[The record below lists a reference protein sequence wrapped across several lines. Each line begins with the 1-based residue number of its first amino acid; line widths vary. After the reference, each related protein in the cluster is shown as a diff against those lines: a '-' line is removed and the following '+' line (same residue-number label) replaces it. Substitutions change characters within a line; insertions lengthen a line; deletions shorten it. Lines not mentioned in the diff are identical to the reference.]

1 MSGTSIYSNDE
12 RRSWVCRWRESG
24 LSKKDFAKIHDLPYG
39 SLKYW
44 VMSVMGQTTVKRTD
58 SELED
63 KVIHSDESFVSLKID
78 NDYSDTL
85 TGQPIMEL
93 QLSNG
98 GMLRFYQP
106 VSADYI
112 RELLK

>member
-1 MSGTSIYSNDE
+1 MAGTSIYSNEE
-12 RRSWVCRWRESG
+12 RQSWVCRWQESG
-24 LSKKDFAKIHDLPYG
+24 LSKKEFAKRHDLSYG

-44 VMSVMGQTTVKRTD
+44 VMSVMGQTIKRTD
-58 SELED
+58 SQLED
-63 KVIHSDESFVSLKID
+63 KVILSDESFVSLKID

-85 TGQPIMEL
+85 TAQPIMEL

-106 VSADYI
+106 VSVDYI